1 MPDKP
6 LAAKPRQRATRR
18 ALSFRRLA
26 QRLPRGQQVRNQ
38 DPVRSGSGPD
48 FEVEIDVQDLAPTPA
63 LHEPEL
69 REAIA
74 VALKTTDAEVLADVE
89 GDFRG
94 AYGSAMEYIRQ
105 QLLEIMPPWS
115 AWLLECCDNDRLRHG
130 YEAGKL
136 LVWTLPHP
144 HDPHKLLIFESQ
156 RAKFRASRR

>member
-6 LAAKPRQRATRR
+6 PAARPRQRATRR
-18 ALSFRRLA
+18 SLSVRRLVP
-26 QRLPRGQQVRNQ
+26 RLPWGQQVGIQ
-38 DPVRSGSGPD
+38 DPVRPGSGAG

-63 LHEPEL
+63 LHAPEL

-74 VALKTTDAEVLADVE
+74 AALKTTDAEVLADVE

-105 QLLEIMPPWS
+105 QMLELLPPWS

-144 HDPHKLLIFESQ
+144 HDPHKLLIFESP

>member
-6 LAAKPRQRATRR
+6 PPARSRQRATRR
-18 ALSFRRLA
+18 VFPVRRLA
-26 QRLPRGQQVRNQ
+26 QRLPRGQRVG
-38 DPVRSGSGPD
+38 DPVRSKPGPD
-48 FEVEIDVQDLAPTPA
+48 LEVEIDLQELAPTPA
-63 LHEPEL
+63 LHAPEL

-74 VALKTTDAEVLADVE
+74 AALKTTDAEVLADVE

-94 AYGSAMEYIRQ
+94 VYGSAMEYIRQ
-105 QLLEIMPPWS
+105 QILECLPSWS

-144 HDPHKLLIFESQ
+144 HDPLRLLIFESP